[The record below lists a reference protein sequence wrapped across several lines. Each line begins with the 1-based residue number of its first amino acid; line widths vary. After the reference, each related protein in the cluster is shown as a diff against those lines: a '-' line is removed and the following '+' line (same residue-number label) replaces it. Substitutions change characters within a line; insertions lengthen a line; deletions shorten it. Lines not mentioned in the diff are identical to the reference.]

1 MKIELK
7 MHLRILY
14 FLRNFELTDKELL
27 DEVSK
32 QFNITKEVAAK
43 ELDFVKDKY
52 SKAIKKSAKVLKKL
66 KSLPKSKPPG
76 INIDIQGRDRDNYKI
91 RIAGARS
98 KAQLDEI
105 FDFMKVL
112 IFLYS
117 ETYLYK
123 KDKYQKIKKTLSTLN
138 KIAKRRNKVTEVV
151 IYDAGNTVKSITSLD
166 KKRLGFKP
174 EKGQNQYTRSCQNS
188 GKDKKRRPIIKAE
201 TQINDIIKLG
211 FKFNKKT
218 GNYEKTN

>member
-1 MKIELK
+1 

-14 FLRNFELTDKELL
+14 FLRNFELTDRELL

-32 QFNITKEVAAK
+32 QFNITKEDAAK

-76 INIDIQGRDRDNYKI
+76 IDINIQGRERDNYKI

-98 KAQLDEI
+98 KDQLDEI

-112 IFLYS
+112 IYLYS

-123 KDKYQKIKKTLSTLN
+123 KDKYQKIKKTLTTLN
-138 KIAKRRNKVTEVV
+138 KIAKRRNKVTDVI
-151 IYDAGNTVKSITSLD
+151 IYDTANTVKSITSLD

-188 GKDKKRRPIIKAE
+188 GKDKKRIS
-201 TQINDIIKLG
+201 Q
-211 FKFNKKT
+211 
-218 GNYEKTN
+218 